1 MKCKVA
7 AVVAALLVE
16 STHALDNGLI
26 VPPMGWSS
34 WYGFTQNINETMVYE
49 TAQGMVGA
57 VLCRALC
64 RRLVSSRVSCVLDG
78 AAAAARVADDYY
90 HISRAKVSTGLHAAG
105 YEHVWLDDGWALS
118 RVNTT
123 GCCLEYGPAPGCKD
137 SCKVIEEVSES
148 GWCENHDAFVSS
160 ACSAD
165 AVRTGLPDMPCCS
178 LNRGTLLPPTL
189 RFC

>member
-7 AVVAALLVE
+7 ALVAALLVE
-16 STHALDNGLI
+16 SSHALDNGLI

-34 WYGFTQNINETMVYE
+34 WYGFTQNINESMVYE
-49 TAQGMVGA
+49 MAEGMVGA
-57 VLCRALC
+57 VPYRAVRCRH
-64 RRLVSSRVSCVLDG
+64 LVSSRVSFVLDG
-78 AAAAARVADDYY
+78 TAAAARVADDYY

-148 GWCENHDAFVSS
+148 GRCENHDAFVSP

-165 AVRTGLPDMPCCS
+165 TVRAGAPCS
-178 LNRGTLLPPTL
+178 ALNRGTRPLPPIL
-189 RFC
+189 CFC

>member
-7 AVVAALLVE
+7 ALVAALLVE
-16 STHALDNGLI
+16 SSHALDNGLI

-34 WYGFTQNINETMVYE
+34 WYGFTQNINESMVYE
-49 TAQGMVGA
+49 MAEGM
-57 VLCRALC
+57 
-64 RRLVSSRVSCVLDG
+64 
-78 AAAAARVADDYY
+78 
-90 HISRAKVSTGLHAAG
+90 VSTGLHAAG

-148 GWCENHDAFVSS
+148 GRCENHDAFVSP

-165 AVRTGLPDMPCCS
+165 TVRAGVPCS
-178 LNRGTLLPPTL
+178 ALNRGTRPLPPVL
-189 RFC
+189 CFC